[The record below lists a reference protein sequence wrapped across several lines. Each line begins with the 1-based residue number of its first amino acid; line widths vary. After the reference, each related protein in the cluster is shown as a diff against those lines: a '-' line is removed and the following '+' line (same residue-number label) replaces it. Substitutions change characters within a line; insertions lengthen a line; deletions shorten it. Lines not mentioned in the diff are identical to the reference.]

1 MLREDHTTK
10 GYIPMNNPRPT
21 RYYEV
26 SQDRMIGRC
35 YALPRDARITDKRTE
50 TQTLRGALRVAR
62 KWAREYGARVRVE
75 FTTYDP
81 MRGRNERLHLA
92 DVVTDALD
100 RVWVDVSPQ
109 AAKAGLL

>member
-1 MLREDHTTK
+1 MT
-10 GYIPMNNPRPT
+10 NPKPT

-26 SQDRMIGRC
+26 SQDRMVGRR
-35 YALPRDARITDKRTE
+35 YALPRDACIADQRTE
-50 TQTLRGALRVAR
+50 TRTLRGALRVAR

-75 FTTYDP
+75 FTAYDP
-81 MRGRNERLHLA
+81 ARGRGETLHLA

-109 AAKAGLL
+109 AARKGLL